1 MSSIDNEIL
10 LGAEEDAK
18 EVAFILNYIG
28 QENREKFTEDDI
40 YYCIDIILEELDK
53 MESKADEDGFI
64 DIDVEELVKV
74 IEKKAKKEE
83 MGPYDHDALIL
94 IVEAELDYNEQ
105 MEDYLLVFPHKYIH
119 LQSNELSIVCHTA
132 YR

>member
-1 MSSIDNEIL
+1 MGSIDNELMLDAQDDAQAVAYIL
-10 LGAEEDAK
+10 QHLPEELK
-18 EVAFILNYIG
+18 ST
-28 QENREKFTEDDI
+28 FTEDDI

-53 MESKADEDGFI
+53 MESKADADGFI

-105 MEDYLLVFPHKYIH
+105 LED
-119 LQSNELSIVCHTA
+119 
-132 YR
+132 